1 MKTAS
6 VRVKMCGMTRI
17 DDIQKAIQLGVNA
30 IGLVFY
36 PQSPRA
42 VGIKEARSL
51 LRDIPPFVNTV
62 AVLVNPK
69 VSDVTQL
76 LDELPIDFLQF
87 HGDESPAFCEQFQ
100 HPYIKALHGDEPLI
114 FNDYSSAKAIL
125 LDSATK
131 TLRGGTG
138 QTFNWELIPDAR
150 NKPLILAG
158 GLNELNV
165 ASAVASCAPFA
176 VDVCSGVEVSPG
188 VKDPIKMQ
196 RFLDALWRNS

>member
-1 MKTAS
+1 
-6 VRVKMCGMTRI
+6 MCGMTRI

-36 PQSPRA
+36 AKSPRA
-42 VGIKEARSL
+42 VSIESAKSL
-51 LRDIPPFVNTV
+51 LQDIPPFVNTV
-62 AVLVNPK
+62 AVLVNPEA
-69 VSDVTQL
+69 SYVTRL
-76 LDELPIDFLQF
+76 LDLVPIDFLQF

-100 HPYIKALHGDEPLI
+100 HPYIKALHVDEHIL

-138 QTFNWELIPDAR
+138 QTFNWERIPDAR

-176 VDVCSGVEVSPG
+176 VDVCSGVELSPG
-188 VKDPIKMQ
+188 VKDPMKMQ